1 MSAVPTIRASRLDK
15 APAAASRNPLLAG
28 LLRRFAFCVSRW
40 RQRRAL
46 ADLPDHLLRDI
57 GVTRE
62 QAAREASR
70 PFWD

>member
-1 MSAVPTIRASRLDK
+1 MSTVPTIRARRLDDALADARK
-15 APAAASRNPLLAG
+15 PLTIF
-28 LLRRFAFCVSRW
+28 LRRFAFCVSRW

-46 ADLPDHLLRDI
+46 ANLPDHLLHDI
-57 GVTRE
+57 GVTRD

>member
-15 APAAASRNPLLAG
+15 APTAASRHPLAG
-28 LLRRFAFCVSRW
+28 FLRRFAFCVSRW
-40 RQRRAL
+40 RQRRVL

-57 GVTRE
+57 GVTRN

>member
-15 APAAASRNPLLAG
+15 APSAASRNPLAG
-28 LLRRFAFCVSRW
+28 FLRRSAFCVSRW

>member
-15 APAAASRNPLLAG
+15 APAAASRHKLAG
-28 LLRRFAFCVSRW
+28 FLRRFAFCVSRW

-46 ADLPDHLLRDI
+46 ANLPDHLLHDI
-57 GVTRE
+57 GVTRD